1 MPYKSEKI
9 KIAGTQYDR
18 RVKLTEDQRN
28 YIRWLRAEEQLSY
41 NKLAQM
47 FNVSKRLIIFVCRPE
62 TMEKC
67 RERFKQLKKE
77 GRYKASK
84 EEWAE
89 TMREHRNYKQNL
101 YKDNKIE

>member
-18 RVKLTEDQRN
+18 RIKLTEDQKT
-28 YIRWLRAEEQLSY
+28 YIRWLREEEHLSY

-62 TMEKC
+62 TMQKC
-67 RERFKQLKKE
+67 RERFKTLRKD
-77 GRYKASK
+77 GRYKTSK
-84 EEWAE
+84 EEWAK
-89 TMREHRNYKQNL
+89 TMREHRNYKHGL
-101 YKDNKIE
+101 YKENKI